1 MGEGRGQLN
10 GQIAIVVGG
19 HSGFGEAISRLFARE
34 GAHVVV
40 AARRADL
47 VDERAAAV
55 GGTGVTCDITDD
67 DQVRSLVEGTVRR
80 LGPISTFVNCAGFE
94 QSTLI
99 AELTPDKV
107 RAMVEVQLVGALFCM
122 RHAGNAMAASGGG
135 AFLSISSLTAQNPAR
150 GLAAY
155 ASSKAGVEYATKIA
169 AVEYGDR
176 NVRFNTVAASLIET
190 PMTARHFS
198 VPPAI
203 QALREMTPLGRMG
216 SSDDIAQAALYLC
229 GPMGAYVTGQTLC
242 VDGGASLLALP
253 TPQMYADAGRRWAEQ
268 AGAAGA
274 SSGGAQSAGA
284 PGAGAQSA
292 GAP

>member
-1 MGEGRGQLN
+1 MGQLD
-10 GQIAIVVGG
+10 GQVAIVVGG
-19 HSGFGEAISRLFARE
+19 HSGFGESISRLLTRE
-34 GAHVVV
+34 GAHVVI

-47 VDERAAAV
+47 VAEVAAAV
-55 GGTGVTCDITDD
+55 GGTAVTCDITDD
-67 DQVRSLVEGTVRR
+67 DQVRSLVDDSVAA
-80 LGPISTFVNCAGFE
+80 LGPISAFVNCAGFE

-99 AELTPDKV
+99 ADLTPDKLH
-107 RAMVEVQLVGALFCM
+107 AMVDVQLVGALFCM

-190 PMTARHFS
+190 PMTARHFT
-198 VPPAI
+198 VAPAI

-216 SSDDIAQAALYLC
+216 SSEDIAQAALYLC
-229 GPMGAYVTGQTLC
+229 GPMGTYVTGQTLC

-268 AGAAGA
+268 LAD
-274 SSGGAQSAGA
+274 SSTDGSS
-284 PGAGAQSA
+284 GAGAT
-292 GAP
+292 

>member
-1 MGEGRGQLN
+1 MGQLDAHV
-10 GQIAIVVGG
+10 AIVVGG
-19 HSGFGEAISRLFARE
+19 HSGFGGAISRLFAAQ
-34 GAHVVV
+34 GAHVVI
-40 AARRADL
+40 AARRREL
-47 VDERAAAV
+47 VDAVASEV
-55 GGTGVTCDITDD
+55 GGTGATCDITDD
-67 DQVRSLVEGTVRR
+67 AQVKALVDDTV
-80 LGPISTFVNCAGFE
+80 GAHGAFHAFVNCAGFE
-94 QSTLI
+94 QSISI
-99 AELTPDKV
+99 ADLTAENL
-107 RAMVEVQLVGALFCM
+107 RAMVDVQLVGAILCM
-122 RHAGNAMAASGGG
+122 RHAGNAMAATGGG

-229 GPMGAYVTGQTLC
+229 GPMGTYVTGQTLC

-253 TPQMYADAGRRWAEQ
+253 TPQMYADAGRRWVESQ
-268 AGAAGA
+268 PISMPIDSQDHRSGP
-274 SSGGAQSAGA
+274 SSTDSQGHRSGPS
-284 PGAGAQSA
+284 
-292 GAP
+292 